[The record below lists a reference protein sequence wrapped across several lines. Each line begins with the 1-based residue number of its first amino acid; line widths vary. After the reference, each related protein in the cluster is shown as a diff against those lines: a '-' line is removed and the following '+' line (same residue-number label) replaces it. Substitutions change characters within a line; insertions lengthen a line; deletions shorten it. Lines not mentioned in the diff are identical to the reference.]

1 MNFYATIMHSLV
13 ENYGDCGMDE
23 EIEAVK
29 REWWNVVTENSWEYL
44 TGEKKDEVEG
54 SNRNKCLETE
64 K

>member
-1 MNFYATIMHSLV
+1 MHSLV

-54 SNRNKCLETE
+54 SGIGKDR
-64 K
+64 

>member
-29 REWWNVVTENSWEYL
+29 REWWNHGKPHGL
-44 TGEKKDEVEG
+44 KKWNA
-54 SNRNKCLETE
+54 SLIKTSIYFL
-64 K
+64 

>member
-1 MNFYATIMHSLV
+1 LNFYATIMHSLV

-44 TGEKKDEVEG
+44 AGEK
-54 SNRNKCLETE
+54 E
-64 K
+64 KFEE